1 LRLLSQ
7 GAQLIDTPAAVIEH
21 LGVHLSGWA
30 ELTSD
35 ALDYSSNASETTPL
49 APLEPAKR
57 QLLTLLGDGEHDLAS
72 LASALQC
79 SSRQLLAM
87 VTQLELQGYVE
98 QTSAGLRA
106 VRHP

>member
-1 LRLLSQ
+1 
-7 GAQLIDTPAAVIEH
+7 
-21 LGVHLSGWA
+21 VHLSGWA
-30 ELTSD
+30 ELTAD
-35 ALDYSSNASETTPL
+35 ALDYSLNAIETMPL
-49 APLEPAKR
+49 APLEPVKR